1 MGNKYGEKSWVTNTP
16 GGTWEDRQD
25 SEYRVEHG
33 GQFVRRQ
40 ISALKKKKK
49 EGILAIR
56 TLNSDIFAKNLLRE
70 QSVIEGG

>member
-1 MGNKYGEKSWVTNTP
+1 MGNKYSQRNLG
-16 GGTWEDRQD
+16 RQARLRVQ
-25 SEYRVEHG
+25 RVEHG